1 MIKNVLTIIPTTHHG
16 SDFYLWLLHR
26 QTTLSGYVLLWSLC
40 FLFCRCG
47 VQFGHLKALTRVL
60 SLTPTVHH
68 VSGSLAPSPIP
79 MSSPSTL
86 AARQTHPWTP
96 SRSVSCG
103 DRDWTW
109 IWSEQGGEAT
119 AVITQNMPN
128 VLLRLPNL
136 DCQKSWWT

>member
-1 MIKNVLTIIPTTHHG
+1 MIELKTLINPQHIMEVTFIC
-16 SDFYLWLLHR
+16 DFCTDKQHYLVI
-26 QTTLSGYVLLWSLC
+26 SYWSLC

-47 VQFGHLKALTRVL
+47 VQFGHPKALTRAL

-103 DRDWTW
+103 DRDWSW
-109 IWSEQGGEAT
+109 SWSEQGGEAT

-128 VLLRLPNL
+128 VHLRLPNL